1 MIGGERLGGARKF
14 LADIEKAVEY
24 YDRLSRQP
32 GLNPEA
38 IRRIYGSYL
47 KAFDPED
54 EEKREK
60 ARAALERVIEKRITA
75 GAAIAALAAAEEKK
89 NTEWAL
95 YIQVAR
101 GSGKSRYLRE
111 YMNEME
117 KICREN
123 GWPYQVRMEGKGLIC
138 VRGGPAKGGM
148 QDVAGMAK
156 ERMNKRY
163 QREEPY

>member
-1 MIGGERLGGARKF
+1 MSGARIF
-14 LADIEKAVEY
+14 LADLEKAVEK
-24 YDRLSRQP
+24 YDQLSRQP
-32 GLNPEA
+32 GLNPEE
-38 IRRIYGSYL
+38 IRRIYGEYL
-47 KAFDPED
+47 EAVDPED

-75 GAAIAALAAAEEKK
+75 GAAIASLAAAEEKK

-95 YIQVAR
+95 YMQIAR
-101 GSGKSRYLRE
+101 GCGKSRYLRE
-111 YMNEME
+111 YLNEME

-156 ERMNKRY
+156 ERIDKRY
-163 QREEPY
+163 QREDLY